1 MLLCQAEC
9 MFFIARGTVRVY
21 VTHDKVEHYIIS
33 LHEGSFFGEIAL
45 TDFRSTRTANV
56 RSTSFCELQVR

>member
-1 MLLCQAEC
+1 

-21 VTHDKVEHYIIS
+21 VIHEKVEHYIIS

-56 RSTSFCELQVR
+56 RSTCFCELQVSRS